1 MRCVVRA
8 ALPFSRIAAIVAGSA
23 LANGDHVKTR
33 IGSMR
38 ALVRLALPT
47 LAILATFSCAT
58 TSGKAG
64 AASLPVVVDAA
75 PPGCQNLGKVS
86 GTHQDSRSP
95 DMEWAKK
102 DALEKAQALG
112 ATHVVPLGSNMYT
125 YVAAY
130 AVMALRCP
138 APAAPAKGT

>member
-1 MRCVVRA
+1 M
-8 ALPFSRIAAIVAGSA
+8 
-23 LANGDHVKTR
+23 KTR
-33 IGSMR
+33 IGSIK

-47 LAILATFSCAT
+47 FAILALVACAT
-58 TSGKAG
+58 TSGKPG
-64 AASLPVVVDAA
+64 ASSLPVFVDAA
-75 PPGCQNLGKVS
+75 PPGCQELGKVS

-112 ATHVVPLGSNMYT
+112 ATHVVTLGSNMYT